1 MSSCNEIGIDVRVFY
16 DNPNFCNTFYAETD
30 IFRLIHVYVCIVQ
43 WIYHSNTCIT
53 LYTCTPVASF
63 ERVGRGKSNT
73 IISPL
78 STCSLLR
85 NRGQAYWQLDTIG
98 NFNGRVRSEMRTA
111 ENRTKI
117 SITNG

>member
-73 IISPL
+73 IISSL

-85 NRGQAYWQLDTIG
+85 NRGQAYWQLLGIVVLLG
-98 NFNGRVRSEMRTA
+98 ILMGELEVRWEQQ
-111 ENRTKI
+111 KI
-117 SITNG
+117 EPR